1 MKRLSFL
8 AVGPQKTKGL
18 RVTSGAASYIFGEIE
33 YTFMLDIP
41 SALFGREQCS
51 TVVITTTAHPNAQTR
66 KRMSSSKTIVPKRV
80 LYIVIIVKGGFF
92 FFFFLNFPQ
101 FCVIK
106 NFAFF
111 PQKINKN

>member
-8 AVGPQKTKGL
+8 AVGPQKKKRL

-51 TVVITTTAHPNAQTR
+51 TVVITTTTAHPNAQTR

-92 FFFFLNFPQ
+92 FFF
-101 FCVIK
+101 
-106 NFAFF
+106 
-111 PQKINKN
+111 